1 MPVSKERKN
10 ARTAMLKQVTVDELG
25 RIVIPM
31 PMRKELGI
39 AVRDRLTIKAVDD
52 RIILTK
58 AVSTCVY
65 VCPVRRNGRACCAG
79 GEASL
84 CRLCPQGSSDV
95 MIK

>member
-1 MPVSKERKN
+1 MPANQERK

-58 AVSTCVY
+58 AVSTCALCGATDELVALEEKHL
-65 VCPVRRNGRACCAG
+65 CAACVRKIRA
-79 GEASL
+79 L
-84 CRLCPQGSSDV
+84 
-95 MIK
+95 

>member
-1 MPVSKERKN
+1 MPANQERK

-58 AVSTCVY
+58 AVATCALCGATDELVALEEKHLCA
-65 VCPVRRNGRACCAG
+65 VCVRKIRAM
-79 GEASL
+79 S
-84 CRLCPQGSSDV
+84 
-95 MIK
+95 

>member
-1 MPVSKERKN
+1 MPANQERKN

-58 AVSTCVY
+58 AVSTCALCGATDELVALEEKHLCA
-65 VCPVRRNGRACCAG
+65 VCVRKIRAM
-79 GEASL
+79 S
-84 CRLCPQGSSDV
+84 
-95 MIK
+95 

>member
-1 MPVSKERKN
+1 MPANQERK

-58 AVSTCVY
+58 AVSTCALCGATDELVALEEKHL
-65 VCPVRRNGRACCAG
+65 CAACVRKIRAL
-79 GEASL
+79 S
-84 CRLCPQGSSDV
+84 
-95 MIK
+95 

>member
-1 MPVSKERKN
+1 MPANQERK

-58 AVSTCVY
+58 AVATCALCGATDELVALDEKHL
-65 VCPVRRNGRACCAG
+65 CAACIRKIRAL
-79 GEASL
+79 S
-84 CRLCPQGSSDV
+84 
-95 MIK
+95 

>member
-1 MPVSKERKN
+1 MPANQERK

-58 AVSTCVY
+58 AVATCALCGATDELVALDEKHLCA
-65 VCPVRRNGRACCAG
+65 VCVRKIRAR
-79 GEASL
+79 S
-84 CRLCPQGSSDV
+84 
-95 MIK
+95 

>member
-1 MPVSKERKN
+1 MPANQERK

-52 RIILTK
+52 HIILTK
-58 AVSTCVY
+58 AVSTCALCGATDELVALDEKHLCA
-65 VCPVRRNGRACCAG
+65 VCVRKIRAR
-79 GEASL
+79 S
-84 CRLCPQGSSDV
+84 
-95 MIK
+95 